1 MDADAVQTMVQQ
13 LVQQQVQQQMQQLQQ
28 QAAQAAKQAAK
39 HAPATAA
46 AAAAA
51 AVPAIPVGPRMPA
64 PATFEGRAAA
74 LDEWIADINQQ
85 IAWYAMGEAAAI
97 RFACGFLRGAARDWL
112 AGLGAVPDTWAQL
125 QGALRARFQPVN
137 SADTARG
144 KLLALSQGKQSVHEY
159 VDAFR
164 RLLIR
169 VPSMSDDDRLYQ
181 FIRGLRSSI
190 GVQLRVQGVA
200 TLHDAIAMAARI
212 GGISDAQQQGGAASS
227 SSAPMELDALA
238 GIEGLEADTSA
249 AANAPIT
256 RAELQQLLNAIREG
270 HRGTSASS
278 CSSSSSSSS
287 NRNGNGRYVPRG
299 LPTVPHL
306 TSDQVREYMEAGK
319 CFGCGS
325 KDHRGRQCPK
335 RIVGADGRVSWSK

>member
-1 MDADAVQTMVQQ
+1 MDTASLQQMVQQ
-13 LVQQQVQQQMQQLQQ
+13 MVEQRMQ
-28 QAAQAAKQAAK
+28 QAAQAATSSVAPPAA
-39 HAPATAA
+39 P
-46 AAAAA
+46 AA
-51 AVPAIPVGPRMPA
+51 AVVRPRLPA
-64 PATFEGRAAA
+64 PAFFEGRADT

-85 IAWYAMGEAAAI
+85 IAWYAMNEADTI
-97 RFACGFLRGAARDWL
+97 RLAVGFVRGAARDWM
-112 AGLGAVPDTWAQL
+112 AGLELPDTWAQL
-125 QGALRARFQPVN
+125 QAAIRTRFQPVS

-144 KLLALSQGKQSVHEY
+144 KLLTLVQGKQSVHEY

-169 VPSMSDDDRLYQ
+169 VPSMSNDDRLFQ
-181 FIRGLRSSI
+181 FIRGLRSTI
-190 GVQLRVQGVA
+190 GVQLRVHGVT
-200 TLHDAIAMAARI
+200 TLHDAIAMASRI

-227 SSAPMELDALA
+227 SSVPMELDALA
-238 GIEGLEADTSA
+238 GIEGLEADTST

-256 RAELQQLLNAIREG
+256 RAEMQQLLNAIRDG
-270 HRGTSASS
+270 QRGTGASS
-278 CSSSSSSSS
+278 SGSSNS

-299 LPTVPHL
+299 LPTHPNL
-306 TSDQVREYMEAGK
+306 TPDQVREYMEAGK